1 MEREVVLRQVLP
13 LLPNLVLIVSGLQI
27 LMVTE
32 QWICSSII
40 QVKTDL
46 KIIKYICQAIL
57 PEL

>member
-32 QWICSSII
+32 QWTCSSII